1 MRDDF
6 NRNTQQNDAAAEDER
21 IRKQNV
27 AELEQL
33 CDRIGAE
40 AKARGMTEEIL
51 NQILNEDPTE
61 DEEARNRIRAQEL
74 LAGIAEPCNRSR

>member
-6 NRNTQQNDAAAEDER
+6 NRNTQQNDAAAEHER